1 MEVQS
6 CQLLMYLD
14 DLSMCLVYCVHDCRS
29 VFHKF
34 PDGIDVV
41 ISDEKQI
48 FWPRTLD
55 DLIFECHDH
64 QVIKLQ
70 RDKQKMGRPQS
81 SFKTSI

>member
-1 MEVQS
+1 
-6 CQLLMYLD
+6 
-14 DLSMCLVYCVHDCRS
+14 MCLVYCVHDCRS

-41 ISDEKQI
+41 IGDEKQI
-48 FWPRTLD
+48 FWARTME

-70 RDKQKMGRPQS
+70 WDKEKKGLLQM
-81 SFKTSI
+81 SFKTSH